1 MQLGLASAILPDL
14 SFDDVIQIC
23 AREQLNCVELMC
35 WPKGRAERR
44 YAGVTHLDLDQLDNE
59 LIQKTRQALDAQAI
73 QISALGYYPNP
84 LDPDPAVRETVA
96 DHLRK
101 LIHSAA
107 LLGVGT
113 ITTFIGRDPW
123 KTYADNLALFEQV
136 WPDLI
141 RYAESQ
147 HVRVAIE
154 NCPMLF
160 TQDEWPGGKNLA
172 TTPAR
177 WRDLFDR
184 IPSPNFGLNFD
195 PSHFIWQQM
204 DYIQPLYDFADR
216 LFHVHIKDARIN
228 RERLNQVGILAT
240 PLEFQSPKLPGLGD
254 VDWAHFFSALN
265 DIGYHGAAV
274 LEIEDKAFEASL
286 NGRLAAISQ
295 ANRYIRQFVTPF

>member
-1 MQLGLASAILPDL
+1 
-14 SFDDVIQIC
+14 
-23 AREQLNCVELMC
+23 
-35 WPKGRAERR
+35 
-44 YAGVTHLDLDQLDNE
+44 
-59 LIQKTRQALDAQAI
+59 
-73 QISALGYYPNP
+73 
-84 LDPDPAVRETVA
+84 
-96 DHLRK
+96 
-101 LIHSAA
+101 
-107 LLGVGT
+107 
-113 ITTFIGRDPW
+113 
-123 KTYADNLALFEQV
+123 
-136 WPDLI
+136 
-141 RYAESQ
+141 
-147 HVRVAIE
+147 
-154 NCPMLF
+154 MLF

-184 IPSPNFGLNFD
+184 IPSPNLGLNFD